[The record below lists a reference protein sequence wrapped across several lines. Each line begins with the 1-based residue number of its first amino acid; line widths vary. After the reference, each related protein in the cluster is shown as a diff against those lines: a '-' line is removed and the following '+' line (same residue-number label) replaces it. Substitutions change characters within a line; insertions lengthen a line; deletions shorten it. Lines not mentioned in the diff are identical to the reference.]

1 MSAQAKHLEFA
12 PPPDAGTGRA
22 LVAALFVHGLLL
34 VALTAGIQWQ
44 KEDNLSAEAELWSA
58 VPMAAAP
65 PLAAVEPPPTPEPV
79 PEPMPEPKPEP
90 APKPVEVKPPP
101 PEVNREAE
109 IALAKRRKQ
118 LEDEKKLLEAKEADK
133 RKQLERQKEE
143 DKKAELKKAQ
153 EKKDKL
159 KAEEEKRKLDAKL
172 EAKREDER
180 KEKERKEAK
189 KQQEQKEA
197 QKTAKQ
203 AAEETKKLEAIRS
216 ENMSRISGMAGATG
230 SDNATGTAM
239 RASGPS
245 DSYSGRIRARIKPNI
260 TFTEDIASNTP
271 AEVEVRCAPDG
282 TIVGRKL
289 VKSSGSTA
297 WDNAVLKAIDKTE
310 VLPRDTDGRVH
321 SPLIISFR
329 PRD

>member
-12 PPPDAGTGRA
+12 PPPDEGTGRSLA
-22 LVAALFVHGLLL
+22 AALFVHGLLL

-44 KEDNLSAEAELWSA
+44 QDDSLSVEAELWSA

-65 PLAAVEPPPTPEPV
+65 PLAAVEPPPPPL
-79 PEPMPEPKPEP
+79 PEPKPQ
-90 APKPVEVKPPP
+90 PKPEPLQKPVVVKPPP
-101 PEVNREAE
+101 PEPNRDAE

-118 LEDEKKLLEAKEADK
+118 LDDEKKLQEAKEAEK

-172 EAKREDER
+172 EAKRDDER

-197 QKTAKQ
+197 KQ
-203 AAEETKKLEAIRS
+203 AAEDAKKLDAIRS
-216 ENMSRISGMAGATG
+216 ENMRRIAGMAGATG
-230 SDNATGTAM
+230 SENATGTAL

-245 DSYSGRIRARIKPNI
+245 DSYGGRIRARIKPNI
-260 TFTEDIASNTP
+260 TFTEDIASNTA
-271 AEVEVRCAPDG
+271 AEVEVRCSPDG
-282 TIVGRKL
+282 TIVSRKL